1 MLLVF
6 LQSYRTNS
14 FIFTSDNHMQILLLI
29 VETISLGLVREAM
42 SGSSSN
48 ANSDQ
53 MLTRSLLNSDY
64 MLDFIIGL
72 FPLVHPSQVATLLLA
87 YFNILEECEDPTGK
101 DKRERDAPNLRLC
114 KCARQ
119 LRLLA
124 VERLASMPS
133 FARVNFPVSNRMCS
147 TSYLKYN

>member
-1 MLLVF
+1 MKSIDNKLLVF

-14 FIFTSDNHMQILLLI
+14 FIFTSDNHMQILLVI

-72 FPLVHPSQVATLLLA
+72 FPLVHPSQVATSLFA
-87 YFNILEECEDPTGK
+87 YFNILGQ
-101 DKRERDAPNLRLC
+101 R
-114 KCARQ
+114 
-119 LRLLA
+119 
-124 VERLASMPS
+124 
-133 FARVNFPVSNRMCS
+133 
-147 TSYLKYN
+147 